1 MPPLRVLIA
10 GATGSV
16 GRQAVA
22 ALKARNH
29 RVTALSR
36 RANELAGIAD
46 RVIPF
51 DATSGIP
58 ELAGHD
64 VVLSALGA
72 PVASRHRDRSAFHNI
87 DYKAN
92 LNLLTACKRAGIG
105 RFVYV
110 AAHVEPGYA
119 DTAYIR
125 AHEEFVQALRA
136 AAPVISSTVVRP
148 TGIFSAFD
156 DLIAMARRGALP
168 VIGGGM
174 ARTNPIHQADVA
186 EVCANRIAE
195 GPAEI
200 SIGGPDTLTRRDI
213 ADLVFAAI
221 DRKPRLIPVS
231 PGMFAFAAKA
241 AGLFQPRLGEL
252 LDFVARVSVT
262 DSIAPAIG
270 RRRLEDYLRN
280 LVLEPEGREPD
291 GHI

>member
-1 MPPLRVLIA
+1 MTPLRVLVA

-16 GRQAVA
+16 GREAVA
-22 ALKARNH
+22 VIKARGH

-36 RANELAGIAD
+36 SASALSGVAD
-46 RVIPF
+46 RTIAF
-51 DATSGIP
+51 DATQGIP

-72 PVASRHRDRSAFHNI
+72 PVAARHRDRNRFRNV

-136 AAPVISSTVVRP
+136 AASAVSSTVVRP
-148 TGIFSAFD
+148 NGIFSAFD
-156 DLIAMARRGALP
+156 DLLSMARRGSLP
-168 VIGGGM
+168 IIGGGA

-186 EVCANRIAE
+186 AVCAEILDK
-195 GPAEI
+195 GPAEL

-213 ADLVFAAI
+213 AYLIFAAL
-221 DRKPRLIPVS
+221 DRRPRLVPVGDGVFS
-231 PGMFAFAAKA
+231 LVAKV
-241 AGLFQPRLGEL
+241 AGLFQPRVGEL

-262 DSIAPAIG
+262 DSIAPATG
-270 RRRLEDYLRN
+270 TRRLEEYLRYIAS
-280 LVLEPEGREPD
+280 ERD
-291 GHI
+291 AKSRDI